1 MAWTVPFIVFW
12 AHSSSLFIKRSIFAV
27 SITVSTVCMS
37 FYCFV
42 FFPSPALILHHFL
55 DESRSSIDGEGE
67 ESSSN
72 SGIYMPP

>member
-1 MAWTVPFIVFW
+1 
-12 AHSSSLFIKRSIFAV
+12 
-27 SITVSTVCMS
+27 MS

-55 DESRSSIDGEGE
+55 DESHSSIDGEGE

-72 SGIYMPP
+72 SDIYIPLDMGVNPS